1 MDFFEWRDLG
11 MEKGWI
17 SEPFCNTHN
26 GDPFMSEEEEKEW
39 EEGGDPCLVVFKIF
53 EDNINIEIQSH

>member
-53 EDNINIEIQSH
+53 EDNINTEIQSH